1 MIINTGVR
9 TDIPAFYSKWLFN
22 RIDEGYALVRNPYNN
37 QLSKYLINPNVVDC
51 LSFCTKNPKPML
63 KKLDNISDFN
73 QFWFVTIT
81 SYEKDIERNVP
92 PYNKV
97 VKSFKRLSDSLGV
110 NNVSWRYDPIFI
122 SDKYS
127 LDYHIDKF
135 KEFCCELQGY
145 ANDCT
150 ISFIDLY
157 AKVKRNFKEAREVT
171 ISEQLIIGEEF
182 SKIAEK
188 YDIQLKTCVEGNLLE
203 QFGFDCSGCMNKK
216 VIEKAIGNTLKV
228 PKENYK
234 VRDCDCLFGRDIGA
248 YNTCMNECIYCY
260 ANSNIKLVKRN
271 HKLHN
276 SNSPLLIGDVRD
288 GETIGEPKFE
298 SFIDKQQR
306 LI

>member
-1 MIINTGVR
+1 MEKFE
-9 TDIPAFYSKWLFN
+9 DICSKLH
-22 RIDEGYALVRNPYNN
+22 EY
-37 QLSKYLINPNVVDC
+37 
-51 LSFCTKNPKPML
+51 T
-63 KKLDNISDFN
+63 
-73 QFWFVTIT
+73 
-81 SYEKDIERNVP
+81 
-92 PYNKV
+92 
-97 VKSFKRLSDSLGV
+97 
-110 NNVSWRYDPIFI
+110 
-122 SDKYS
+122 
-127 LDYHIDKF
+127 
-135 KEFCCELQGY
+135 
-145 ANDCT
+145 NDCT

-188 YDIQLKTCVEGNLLE
+188 YDIQLKSCVEGNLLE

-276 SNSPLLIGDVRD
+276 PNSPLLIGDVRD

-298 SFIDKQQR
+298 SFIDKQQI